1 MKDGFEM
8 KRLLFVVLMMV
19 CSVSWAKWEMTGK
32 TDDLTHYHDKST
44 IQINDITAQMWV
56 MYEFPQVRTNTDGGR
71 YKSAKSLLAFNCKYE
86 TLAMISVLQ
95 YSGPLGTGDVV
106 LSDTFKESE
115 WIWDR
120 IVPDTTVKI
129 EWDIACGKK

>member
-1 MKDGFEM
+1 M
-8 KRLLFVVLMMV
+8 KRLLFAVLMTV
-19 CSVSWAKWEMTGK
+19 CSVSWADWERTGK
-32 TDDLTHYHDKST
+32 VDEFTHYHDKST
-44 IQINDITAQMWV
+44 VQINGTTAQMWV
-56 MYEFPQVRTNTDGGR
+56 MYDFPEMRTNTDGGR

-95 YSGPLGTGDVV
+95 YSGSLGTGDVV
-106 LSDTFKESE
+106 LSDTFNESE

-120 IVPDTTVKI
+120 IAPGTPLKV

>member
-1 MKDGFEM
+1 
-8 KRLLFVVLMMV
+8 
-19 CSVSWAKWEMTGK
+19 MTGK
-32 TDDLTHYHDKST
+32 ADDLTHYHDKST
-44 IQINDITAQMWV
+44 ITINGITAQMWV

-106 LSDTFKESE
+106 LSDSYNESE

-120 IVPDTTVKI
+120 IVPDTIVKV
-129 EWDIACGKK
+129 ELDIACGKK

>member
-1 MKDGFEM
+1 M
-8 KRLLFVVLMMV
+8 KRLLFVVQMMI
-19 CSVSWAKWEMTGK
+19 CSMSWADWEMTGK
-32 TDDLTHYHDKST
+32 EYDLTHYHDKST
-44 IQINDITAQMWV
+44 IQTNDITAQMWV
-56 MYEFPQVRTNTDGGR
+56 MYDFPEVRTNTDGDR

-95 YSGPLGTGDVV
+95 YSGSVGTGDVV

-120 IVPDTTVKI
+120 IVPNTLVKT